1 MQFAEN
7 DPVTMAQLSGFMQG
21 LAQLGWT
28 DGRNVRM
35 DLRWA
40 AGSVDRTRMFAKE
53 LVDLQP
59 DVILAH
65 TTPATAALQRETR
78 TIPIVF
84 AVVSDPVGVGF
95 VAGLPRPGGNLTG
108 FIHME
113 ASMAGKWLE
122 LLTEIA
128 PGVKRATIMF
138 NPDTAPYARSYYLP
152 SFEAASRLFKVVPFV
167 APVHSEAEIETV
179 ITSLGREPGGVLVVL
194 PDTFSQVHRAAIILL
209 AARNNVPTAYYD
221 NSFAKDGVFV
231 EPPPMSI
238 ASSRARSRPT
248 FRCRHRPNTYWRS
261 ISKPPRRSAST
272 CRRRWS
278 VAPTRSS
285 SSAFVCC
292 TCSRPLMAHSRQE
305 PMRRHVRSRR
315 KLTLPPSIVHCSWVQ
330 LASVD
335 LTSLIPAATRGRRP
349 RSVRARPRPCR
360 PPPHHRAICRAGP
373 IRNRTS
379 HWPAR
384 A

>member
-1 MQFAEN
+1 MKRREFIALVGGAAAVSPLAARAQQPERMRRIGVLMPFAEN
-7 DPVTMAQLSGFMQG
+7 DRDAMAQLSGFLQG

-40 AGSVDRTRMFAKE
+40 VGSVDRTRMFAKE

-65 TTPATAALQRETR
+65 STPATAALQRETR

-95 VAGLPRPGGNLTG
+95 VASLQRPGGNLTG

-113 ASMAGKWLE
+113 ASLGGKWLE

-152 SFEAASRLFKVVPFV
+152 SFEAAARSLKVAPIV

-179 ITSLGREPGGVLVVL
+179 ITSLGREPGGGLVVL
-194 PDTFSQVHRAAIILL
+194 PDTFLQVHRAAIILL
-209 AARNNVPTAYYD
+209 AARNNVPAAYCD
-221 NSFAKDGVFV
+221 NSFAVDGGLFSYGPDQVDIFR
-231 EPPPMSI
+231 
-238 ASSRARSRPT
+238 RAAPYVDRILKGERPADL
-248 FRCRHRPNTYWRS
+248 P
-261 ISKPPRRSAST
+261 
-272 CRRRWS
+272 
-278 VAPTRSS
+278 VQAPTKYILVINLKT
-285 SSAFVCC
+285 AKALGLDV
-292 TCSRPLMAHSRQE
+292 P
-305 PMRRHVRSRR
+305 
-315 KLTLPPSIVHCSWVQ
+315 VQ
-330 LASVD
+330 LRQLADDV
-335 LTSLIPAATRGRRP
+335 IE
-349 RSVRARPRPCR
+349 
-360 PPPHHRAICRAGP
+360 
-373 IRNRTS
+373 
-379 HWPAR
+379 
-384 A
+384 